1 MIVRTVKLIIPP
13 NSITLTLTEVSVKGF
28 SSETPCIGSPVR
40 QRIGRRKMRYGKVIA
55 GTFIDRPNRFIA
67 NVRIQGRGNE
77 PDSDPVVRCHV
88 KNTGRCR
95 ELLIP
100 GAEVFLSVSDNPSRS
115 TAYDLIAVRKGKRL
129 INMDSQ
135 IPNDVAAEY
144 LAHIPMFSDITS
156 LKREFVYGESR
167 IDIMAEGNGKR
178 YLVEVK
184 GVTLEDNGVV
194 RFPDAPTER
203 GVKHIR
209 ELIRSMDDGYIP
221 CLLFVIQMDDVLYFE
236 PNRATDPAFADA
248 LRDAKDAGVN
258 ILAYTCAVTPDSM
271 DLKDPVEVRI

>member
-1 MIVRTVKLIIPP
+1 MKYDR
-13 NSITLTLTEVSVKGF
+13 
-28 SSETPCIGSPVR
+28 
-40 QRIGRRKMRYGKVIA
+40 VIQ

-67 NVRIQGRGNE
+67 NVRIRGE
-77 PDSDPVVRCHV
+77 SDVPVSDHIVRAQV

-95 ELLIP
+95 ELLVP
-100 GAEVFLSVSDNPSRS
+100 GAEVYLSVPDNRSRS
-115 TAYDLIAVRKGKRL
+115 TAYDLIAVRKGNRL

-135 IPNDVAAEY
+135 IPNDVAAEG
-144 LAHIPMFSDITS
+144 LAHVPFFSDVTS
-156 LKREFVYGESR
+156 IRREFAYGDSR
-167 IDIMAEGNGKR
+167 IDIMAEAPGTR

-209 ELIRSMDDGYIP
+209 ELMHSLKDGYIP

-236 PNRATDPAFADA
+236 PNRATDPDFADA
-248 LRDAKDAGVN
+248 LKEASEAGVN
-258 ILAYTCAVTPDSM
+258 ILAYTCHVTPDSII
-271 DLKDPVEVRI
+271 LKDPVEVRLI